1 MEYLPCVEKLNQP
14 QLPVTA
20 SVIWL
25 HGLGADGN
33 DFAPL
38 VPELRLPTD
47 LSVRFIFPHA
57 PQIPVTINAGY
68 IMPAWYDILEMNLER
83 KVDER
88 QLIASAEAVQ
98 RLVEREIARG
108 VASEKIILVGFSCSL
123 ITNT

>member
-1 MEYLPCVEKLNQP
+1 MEYLPCVEVLNQP

-38 VPELRLPTD
+38 VPELRLPED

-57 PQIPVTINAGY
+57 PQIPV
-68 IMPAWYDILEMNLER
+68 DR
-83 KVDER
+83 KSV
-88 QLIASAEAVQ
+88 V
-98 RLVEREIARG
+98 
-108 VASEKIILVGFSCSL
+108 
-123 ITNT
+123 